1 MSIQKTYKKVTEIS
15 GIEVGRL
22 APDFIASDAFGN
34 QISLSGQL
42 QNGPVLL
49 IFIRGQWCP
58 FCNAHLKNI
67 QKNIKAINEKGAS
80 VLVVSPELSPFLKKT
95 IEKTGAEFS
104 ILSDPDQSI
113 SEAYG
118 VLFKPKKLEAMMYNF
133 LLGANMKKSHA
144 HDQEL
149 LPVPATY
156 IISKEGR
163 IVWRHFEP
171 DYKKRSAIKDILNNV
186 PV

>member
-1 MSIQKTYKKVTEIS
+1 MSIQKNYKKVTEIS
-15 GIEVGRL
+15 GIEVGQL
-22 APDFIASDAFGN
+22 APDFTATDAFDDK
-34 QISLSGQL
+34 ISLSGLL

-67 QKNIKAINEKGAS
+67 QKNIKSINAKGAS
-80 VLVVSPELSPFLKKT
+80 VLVVSPELSPFLKRT
-95 IEKTGAEFS
+95 LDKTGAEFS
-104 ILSDPDQSI
+104 ILSDPDRSI
-113 SEAYG
+113 SDAYG
-118 VLFKPKKLEAMMYNF
+118 VLFKPKKLEAMMYNYV
-133 LLGANMKKSHA
+133 LGANMKQSHA
-144 HDQEL
+144 DDQEL

-171 DYKKRSAIKDILNNV
+171 DYKKRSAIKDILMNISV
-186 PV
+186 